1 MILLDTNISGIPDTL
16 IAATALVFDLE
27 LLTYNRNVESAQRF
41 SVYTHFTSKQWIW
54 INSPPAAQFA
64 YFVALQGPRTIF
76 YKPQALSDSQQ
87 TTPNL

>member
-41 SVYTHFTSKQWIW
+41 SVYTHFTSKQWI
-54 INSPPAAQFA
+54 
-64 YFVALQGPRTIF
+64 
-76 YKPQALSDSQQ
+76 
-87 TTPNL
+87 

>member
-54 INSPPAAQFA
+54 INA
-64 YFVALQGPRTIF
+64 RTSRSRFKILTDRED
-76 YKPQALSDSQQ
+76 KNQ
-87 TTPNL
+87 T